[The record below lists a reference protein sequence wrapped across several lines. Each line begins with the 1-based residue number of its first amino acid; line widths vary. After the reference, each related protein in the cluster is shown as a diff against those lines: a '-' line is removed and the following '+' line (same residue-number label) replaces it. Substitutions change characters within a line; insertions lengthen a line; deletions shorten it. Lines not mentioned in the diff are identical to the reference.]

1 MEGLE
6 SLIIL
11 LDAGGKGPPGAGYQ
25 SIRIKL
31 IRYFEWQRCVAA
43 EELTDETIDRVAKR
57 IAQGQQL
64 ENLGGFF
71 YGVARL
77 VLKEFQRKEQ
87 KQQRALANLPTST
100 EDVDSG
106 EDDDAVHL
114 RRECHK
120 KCLEELTEAERD
132 LIVPYCQPDGR
143 SNKERRQDLAT
154 KLGIKRENLRLKV
167 CRIREKLDKCVA
179 DCLKNNDGK

>member
-11 LDAGGKGPPGAGYQ
+11 LDAGGKGPPGTGYQ

-57 IAQGQQL
+57 IAQGQQI

-71 YGVARL
+71 YGVARF
-77 VLKEFQRKEQ
+77 VLKEFQREEQ
-87 KQQRALANLPTST
+87 KQQRALANLPKST
-100 EDVDSG
+100 EDVSNEE
-106 EDDDAVHL
+106 EDDEAQL
-114 RRECHK
+114 RRECNK
-120 KCLEELTEAERD
+120 KCLKELTEAERD
-132 LIVPYCQPDGR
+132 LIIPYCQPDGR
-143 SNKERRQDLAT
+143 SKKERRQNLAT
-154 KLGIKRENLRLKV
+154 KLGIKSENLRLKV
-167 CRIREKLDKCVA
+167 FRIREKLDKCVA
-179 DCLKNNDGK
+179 DCLKDNEGK

>member
-6 SLIIL
+6 NLIIL
-11 LDAGGKGPPGAGYQ
+11 LDAGGEGPPGTGYQ

-31 IRYFEWQRCVAA
+31 IRYFDWQRCVAA

-57 IAQGQQL
+57 IAQGQQI

-87 KQQRALANLPTST
+87 KQQRASANLPTST
-100 EDVDSG
+100 EEVSNDD
-106 EDDDAVHL
+106 EDDAVQL
-114 RRECHK
+114 RRECNK
-120 KCLEELTEAERD
+120 KCLEDLAEAERD

-143 SNKERRQDLAT
+143 SNKERRQDIAT

-167 CRIREKLDKCVA
+167 YRIRHKLDKCVA
-179 DCLKNNDGK
+179 DCLKDNEGK